1 MLKFWLGLYWF
12 VLVCY
17 SFFSYSLTDPNLVLI
32 DWQPYWNFQQFMWQT
47 FFSNAQ
53 LLTATYLVLVVLV
66 FGVFLQI
73 LRVLQRSSLEYQKQP
88 LQLILLYGV
97 IISPIL
103 FSYNA
108 LSHDVFNYIF
118 NAKMLLLYD
127 LNPHVHTALEVV
139 GDDWTRFMHNTHT
152 AAPYGYGWTALSL
165 VPFLVGIQKFIL
177 TWFAFRLW
185 SVVSVV
191 LLFFAL
197 QHAAQSFLQRRLRTE
212 ELALVFLNP
221 LFVLEVI
228 SNMHNDLWMIV
239 PAVYALSFF
248 WRMKGLVWGR
258 SAIYGLCGAALL
270 LLSISVKLATVV
282 LLPIVLLILWEKLL
296 LSWSVRWLEKRLPMV
311 KLFSAGAVS
320 WLQSWYGSFVPLA
333 ASILLFL
340 PLLTSRSQYF
350 HPWYL
355 VWALAWVPLISQRF
369 WKALI
374 LVFSLSSLVRY
385 APWLLEGGFADKT
398 LWWQQVLTW
407 SIPVVFVL
415 LWFAKSDTVRTT
427 VRKMSQQIIG

>member
-1 MLKFWLGLYWF
+1 MLKFWLGLYWL

-17 SFFSYSLTDPNLVLI
+17 SFFSYSLTDPNLVLL
-32 DWQPYWNFQQFMWQT
+32 DWQPYWNFQQFMWQS
-47 FFSNAQ
+47 FFANAQ
-53 LLTATYLVLVVLV
+53 LLMTTYLALVLLLFTVFIQVLR
-66 FGVFLQI
+66 I
-73 LRVLQRSSLEYQKQP
+73 LQRSSLEYQKHP
-88 LQLILLYGV
+88 YLLILLYCL
-97 IISPIL
+97 IISPLI

-118 NAKMLLLYD
+118 NAKMLLMYD

-165 VPFLVGIQKFIL
+165 IPYFIGLQKFLL
-177 TWFAFRLW
+177 TWLAFRIW
-185 SVVSVV
+185 SVGSVV

-197 QHAAQSFLQRRLRTE
+197 QHAAQSFLQRRMRTE
-212 ELALVFLNP
+212 ELAVVFLNP
-221 LFVLEVI
+221 LFVLEII
-228 SNMHNDLWMIV
+228 SNMHNDIWMIV

-248 WRMKGLVWGR
+248 WRMKGFAWGQ
-258 SAIYGLCGAALL
+258 SAVYGLCGAALL
-270 LLSISVKLATVV
+270 LLSISVKFATVV

-296 LSWSVRWLEKRLPMV
+296 LSWTVRWLEKRIPMV
-311 KLFSAGAVS
+311 KLFSAGVVS

-355 VWALAWVPLISQRF
+355 VWALAWLPLLSQRF
-369 WKALI
+369 WKLLI
-374 LVFSLSSLVRY
+374 LVFSLSSLIRY
-385 APWLLEGGFADKT
+385 TPWLLEGGFADNT
-398 LWWQQVLTW
+398 LLWQQVLTW

-415 LWFAKSDTVRTT
+415 LWFAQNSSVRTT
-427 VRKMSQQIIG
+427 VRSAASRII